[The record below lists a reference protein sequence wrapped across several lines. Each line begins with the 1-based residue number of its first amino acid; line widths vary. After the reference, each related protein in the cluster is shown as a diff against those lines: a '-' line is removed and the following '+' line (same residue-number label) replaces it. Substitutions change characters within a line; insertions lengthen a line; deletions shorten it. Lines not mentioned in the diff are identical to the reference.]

1 MKVKFQVREK
11 LYNMVDYEVES
22 DMFGEDEEELKN
34 YIDDLIY
41 QFEDCGDS
49 SDLAMRLEDEFGVEN
64 VKADGISGF
73 DSIYPADCCELWQWT
88 DPES

>member
-22 DMFGEDEEELKN
+22 DMFGEDEEKLKN

-41 QFEDCGDS
+41 QLEDCGDS
-49 SDLAMRLEDEFGVEN
+49 SDLAMRFEDEFGIEN
-64 VKADGISGF
+64 VKADGLSGF
-73 DSIYPADCCELWQWT
+73 DGIYPADCCELWQWI
-88 DPES
+88 DESQ